1 MAMKAGLIRDKTD
14 PAWIIGWNM
23 GYPDG
28 PWYGFVCEFPGRE
41 LQDCEGPRM
50 VDGVFDSEQRAA
62 AQVYEEAA
70 SNEAY
75 LSRELGADWRE
86 LPCMAR
92 AATSSRSG
100 H

>member
-1 MAMKAGLIRDKTD
+1 MKAALIRDKTD
-14 PAWIIGWNM
+14 QAWIIGWTM

-28 PWYGFVCEFPGRE
+28 RWYGFVCEFPGRE
-41 LQDCEGPRM
+41 LEDCEGSGM
-50 VDGVFDSEQRAA
+50 VDGVFDSEDQAG
-62 AQVYEEAA
+62 AQIYAEAA

-75 LSRELGADWRE
+75 LYRELGANWRE
-86 LPCMAR
+86 LPRMAR